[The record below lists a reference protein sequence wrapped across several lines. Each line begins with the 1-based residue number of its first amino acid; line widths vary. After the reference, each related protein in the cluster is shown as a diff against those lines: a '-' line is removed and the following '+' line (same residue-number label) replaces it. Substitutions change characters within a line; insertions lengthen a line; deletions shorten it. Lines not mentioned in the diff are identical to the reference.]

1 MSGSDQ
7 LRQILSK
14 RIPSFAVDYAVDL
27 WEKEQFSFQ
36 TTASRKTK
44 LGDFRFRSDRTI
56 QTITIN
62 ADLNPYQFLLT
73 YIHEVAHLHA
83 YVRYGRTIAP
93 HGMEWKSTFQRL
105 MFPILSTE
113 IFPIDLLIPLRKHM
127 SNPKAS
133 SSRDLF
139 LMKEM
144 SKYDEKSIHSDV
156 IFLSDLK
163 PGSRFLL
170 SGREFEKGETRRTRV
185 LCEEINSGRKYL
197 IAQMA
202 KVKPSA

>member
-14 RIPSFAVDYAVDL
+14 RVPSHAVSYAVEL
-27 WEKEQFSFQ
+27 WEKEPFAFK

-93 HGMEWKSTFQRL
+93 HGMEWKFTFQRL
-105 MFPILSTE
+105 MIPMLSTE
-113 IFPIDLLIPLRKHM
+113 VFPIDLLIPLRKHM
-127 SNPKAS
+127 NNPKAS

-144 SKYDEKSIHSDV
+144 SKYDDPTINSEN
-156 IFLSDLK
+156 IFLSDIK
-163 PGSRFLL
+163 PGNRFFL
-170 SGREFEKGETRRTRV
+170 SGREFEKGETLRTRV
-185 LCEEINSGRKYL
+185 LCEEVKSGKKYL
-197 IAQMA
+197 IALLA
-202 KVKPSA
+202 KVKLEE